1 MSLRYKVGLLVS
13 VLFLISGLATI
24 AVNQLVIMP
33 SFVELERQQA
43 ERNTSRAAE
52 AIQRDLAVLSTNVT
66 AWAQWDDSKLFVE
79 GANPAFVD
87 DELRAEAVASAE
99 VSYMGFYKLSG
110 EQVIHRAPGAEA
122 PGSRG
127 LGELQAPALP
137 AHHPLL
143 RLPSSRSDVKGLLAT
158 PSGPLLVASRPIVDS
173 SGESAPA
180 GVLIFGRLLDDATRD
195 RIADQYKLDLQLAPA
210 DPAREPA
217 TDGAM
222 DLTTQP
228 AVRLRESGATVIGE
242 TTVLDLHGAPIVT
255 LLVRTPRAISER
267 GAEASRIALV
277 TLGAVALAVLGVT
290 LGVINVTVLSPIA
303 RLTEHAVELG
313 RSDSLVKR
321 LALERRDELGV
332 LAAEFDRMTDSL
344 GEARQRL
351 IDQSFVFGKAEM
363 AGGILHNL
371 GNAVTPIIVR
381 LNSILERCKAAPSA
395 DLERAIAELDA
406 GATRAE
412 RRTDLDR
419 FVRLAG
425 LELAS
430 IVQESEEHVRGAV
443 LQVEHVQQILG
454 EQERFSRAGAVVDSV
469 DVCEIASRVAEGLS
483 PELRALVTLELDA
496 SAREIGLVR
505 GPRVELQQVVGNLIL
520 NAAESIK
527 SHCITNGRI
536 RVSAL
541 REGDRAHF
549 RIEDNGAGI
558 AQSALEQMF
567 LRRFSTKQR
576 GSGVGLHWSANAVS
590 TMGGAISAES
600 GGPGQ
605 GATLHLVLPLAAD
618 TTPAAPPEPVR

>member
-1 MSLRYKVGLLVS
+1 
-13 VLFLISGLATI
+13 LISGLATI

-143 RLPSSRSDVKGLLAT
+143 RLPSLRSDVKGLLAT

-210 DPAREPA
+210 DPAREKA
-217 TDGAM
+217 TDGAV
-222 DLTTQP
+222 DLATRP

-321 LALERRDELGV
+321 LALARRDELGV

-406 GATRAE
+406 GAARGE
-412 RRTDLDR
+412 RRADLDR

-469 DVCEIASRVAEGLS
+469 DVCEIATRVAEGLS

-536 RVSAL
+536 RVSAQ

-558 AQSALEQMF
+558 APSALEQMF

-605 GATLHLVLPLAAD
+605 GATLHLVLPLATD